1 VCSVVL
7 YTIQGSMISG
17 VEVLVSV
24 MQLMAKKLTGG
35 LKRMVMCN
43 TEVFETIHRHRPC
56 RALQHF
62 IPFKG
67 QW

>member
-35 LKRMVMCN
+35 LKRMVMCSS
-43 TEVFETIHRHRPC
+43 
-56 RALQHF
+56 LQHF
-62 IPFKG
+62 KTKNPPKISDSQITSFV
-67 QW
+67 